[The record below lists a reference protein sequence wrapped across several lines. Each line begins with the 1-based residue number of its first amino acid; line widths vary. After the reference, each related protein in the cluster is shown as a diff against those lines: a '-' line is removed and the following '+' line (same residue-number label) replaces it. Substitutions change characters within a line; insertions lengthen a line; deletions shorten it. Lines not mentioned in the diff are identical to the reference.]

1 MLTVPVTP
9 SGPTV
14 TTTVAF
20 STVVIASVPLISI
33 VEAALYTVN
42 PSVSF
47 TTLVSNSSA
56 TNVALIEYS
65 PIGKPAI
72 STDLLPSTTTTN
84 SCPETFNTTVPLS
97 LLPLLS
103 VTVMFMTAIS
113 PKLMSSTS
121 IDKILSGRNT
131 SNTEESYTGVL

>member
-14 TTTVAF
+14 MITVAT
-20 STVVIASVPLISI
+20 STVVISSSPSISI
-33 VEAALYTVN
+33 VEAALSTVN

-47 TTLVSNSSA
+47 TTSVSNSSA

-65 PIGKPAI
+65 PTGKPAI
-72 STDLLPSTTTTN
+72 STDLLPSTMTTIT
-84 SCPETFNTTVPLS
+84 CPETFNTTVPLS

-103 VTVMFMTAIS
+103 VTVTFITAIS
-113 PKLMSSTS
+113 PYLMSSTS

-131 SNTEESYTGVL
+131 SNTAESYTGPL